1 MKALCVNTSK
11 MNIALRKGEVYNVR
25 YCTIDSINVFI
36 PFYNDWFTYC
46 IKNLHIITLFTTKVG
61 IPIKY

>member
-36 PFYNDWFTYC
+36 PFYNDWFTYSRNRFVLLTRRYYYE
-46 IKNLHIITLFTTKVG
+46 IA
-61 IPIKY
+61 